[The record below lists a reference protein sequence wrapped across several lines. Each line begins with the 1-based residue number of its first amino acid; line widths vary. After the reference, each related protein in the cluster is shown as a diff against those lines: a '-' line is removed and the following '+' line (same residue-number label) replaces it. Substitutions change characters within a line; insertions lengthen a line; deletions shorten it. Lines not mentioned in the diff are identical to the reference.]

1 MTIENENVRG
11 LGCFIYS
18 KGLEN
23 LFAHVNKKQEINR
36 KLLAYKLLHR
46 VMKYRDNM
54 GQCHVL
60 QSVWLSIY
68 TLNWLVIFNTCKYFT
83 YRETYIILIKYIFTW
98 VAFWKYDYLLWCLDH
113 VTWGLVWNILIIRIQ
128 KHDRTRNERFCMT
141 RKYKTN
147 FITDSHFTTTF
158 CYTSHCYSRKAVFN
172 VRVVS
177 QMFLTSSMFP
187 DNVFI
192 DT

>member
-1 MTIENENVRG
+1 MTIQNDNVRG

-36 KLLAYKLLHR
+36 KLLAYKLLHG

-60 QSVWLSIY
+60 QSVWLWIY
-68 TLNWLVIFNTCKYFT
+68 TLNRLIIFYTCRYYVINKW
-83 YRETYIILIKYIFTW
+83 TYIKLIKYIFTL
-98 VAFWKYDYLLWCLDH
+98 VALWKYDYLLWCLDH

-141 RKYKTN
+141 RKYELILLLIAILPRR
-147 FITDSHFTTTF
+147 FVILPIAILGRLYLMFAWL
-158 CYTSHCYSRKAVFN
+158 RKCLL
-172 VRVVS
+172 RHHI
-177 QMFLTSSMFP
+177 P